1 MRTAIWRDAKQTE
14 HSALSDDPCSHHL
27 PIRGRWMRSSDSVSV
42 IVTQS
47 SAAWHIVWHPVGWHV
62 RPLVYQPPS
71 VRPPL
76 WIESMQ
82 FLIPSFPSVY
92 SIGIFLAIASIPS
105 IIWSFPMHVW
115 GSLFMEPPIH
125 WLRFLSICTLS
136 VCMDVSWYASLC
148 RSFVNVYLVFLCVY
162 YVWIAVNSKRICD
175 KAHGLLCLP
184 DCLPVFLYACLYLA
198 LAFYHFRLNHQS
210 VYLYVCI
217 SLSFSLS
224 PRLPVSLSL
233 YVAISLP
240 LSLSLCLSVSFL
252 LNCLRLSQSVYLYP
266 VLISQS
272 IYLSLSLSQYVSLSV
287 YLSDSPSV
295 SFHSISH
302 QLIWIHY
309 ARKLIPITGE

>member
-105 IIWSFPMHVW
+105 IIWSFPMHV
-115 GSLFMEPPIH
+115 S
-125 WLRFLSICTLS
+125 RFPFHGTSSPLTTL
-136 VCMDVSWYASLC
+136 L
-148 RSFVNVYLVFLCVY
+148 VNMYHVCVY
-162 YVWIAVNSKRICD
+162 GC
-175 KAHGLLCLP
+175 LL
-184 DCLPVFLYACLYLA
+184 
-198 LAFYHFRLNHQS
+198 
-210 VYLYVCI
+210 VC
-217 SLSFSLS
+217 FSLS
-224 PRLPVSLSL
+224 ELCECLSRIFMC
-233 YVAISLP
+233 V
-240 LSLSLCLSVSFL
+240 LCL
-252 LNCLRLSQSVYLYP
+252 
-266 VLISQS
+266 
-272 IYLSLSLSQYVSLSV
+272 
-287 YLSDSPSV
+287 DSSK
-295 SFHSISH
+295 
-302 QLIWIHY
+302 Q
-309 ARKLIPITGE
+309 